1 MLDNF
6 RNNMRGIATVIVIFI
21 GGIFAFSG
29 TGSLFLSGAG
39 AETEL
44 VVNDEQVS
52 ALRIQQAISV
62 EKRRILSENEGL
74 DPSLVDDE
82 LIRPGVLQQMIGRKV
97 IAQSAAEQAMGISTK
112 TVSKLLVDTP
122 SFQTDGRF
130 DQDVFQYAIRQQGY
144 TSATFIDMIKEDLL
158 IQQVL
163 QGVAITNFVTEIELA
178 ALAGLT
184 EQMRDYYYLTLPI
197 APIMYAVELSEEQVS
212 AYYELNKEQYQTD
225 DQVVID
231 YIELNAAQLT
241 EGESVSPEQIQA
253 RFDQEAES
261 ADTAVSRQAA
271 HILLA
276 EPSAE
281 LLAEIQS
288 KLDAGDDFAALA
300 TEYSEDFG
308 AAETGG
314 DLGYTTGDMFPEP
327 FEAAL
332 AQLEVGQV
340 STAVETDAGTHFI
353 KLLDTQEQTF
363 ELAAESARIER
374 ELLTEL
380 TANAL
385 IEKLEMLKEL
395 SFNAESLAVVAE
407 DLELTA
413 QTSSAFSR
421 TGGEGVASYPAV
433 VKAAFSSEVVDDKYA
448 SEVLEL
454 GNDRY
459 MVIKLNKSIP
469 ARQKE
474 LAEVRDTVTR
484 TLKATIAQQAIAQ
497 QGAALVASVEAGESV
512 ETVAKAN
519 ALDWQVA
526 LDVKRNGGGV
536 NPEILNAVFQMQAP
550 ADTAVTEGFYMR
562 NGDYVVAS
570 LIEVTQGDV
579 TKLSSQQKVSLTYAT
594 SSINSSREIQAYQS
608 SLVSGAD
615 IKQ

>member
-97 IAQSAAEQAMGISTK
+97 IAQSAADQAMGISTK

-314 DLGYTTGDMFPEP
+314 DLGYTTGDTFPEP

-421 TGGEGVASYPAV
+421 TGGEGVASYPAL

-536 NPEILNAVFQMQAP
+536 NPEILNAVFQMQSP

>member
-97 IAQSAAEQAMGISTK
+97 IAQSAADQAMGISTK

-197 APIMYAVELSEEQVS
+197 APIMYAVELSEEQVN

-332 AQLEVGQV
+332 VQLEVGQV

-536 NPEILNAVFQMQAP
+536 NPEILNAVFQMQSP

>member
-82 LIRPGVLQQMIGRKV
+82 LIRPGVLKQMIGRKV

-332 AQLEVGQV
+332 VQLEVGQV

-536 NPEILNAVFQMQAP
+536 NPEILNAVFQMQSP

>member
-421 TGGEGVASYPAV
+421 TGGEGVVSYPAV

-459 MVIKLNKSIP
+459 MVIKLNESIP

-536 NPEILNAVFQMQAP
+536 NPEILNAVFQMQSP

>member
-82 LIRPGVLQQMIGRKV
+82 LIRPGVLKQMIGRKV

-536 NPEILNAVFQMQAP
+536 NPEILNAVFQMQSP

>member
-314 DLGYTTGDMFPEP
+314 DLGYTTGDTFPEP

-512 ETVAKAN
+512 EAVAKAN

-536 NPEILNAVFQMQAP
+536 NPEILNAVFQMQSP